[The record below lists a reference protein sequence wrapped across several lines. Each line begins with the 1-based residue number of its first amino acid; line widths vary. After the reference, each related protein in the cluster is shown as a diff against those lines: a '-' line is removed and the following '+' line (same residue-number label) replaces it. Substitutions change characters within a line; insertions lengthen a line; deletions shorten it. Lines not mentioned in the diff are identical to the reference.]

1 MAKKEYLQITGGELF
16 LEIYAVD
23 GSLGNKIE
31 FGKTDELS
39 LSSEVEKIEHY
50 DTETCE
56 TVLDG
61 EAVVSRTANIS
72 FTTGEVSPDM
82 LGRAYLGD
90 AVTTTQAAV
99 TDDAQTALAVI
110 AGGRYDLGGYRN
122 VTSVVVKSDDD
133 LVTYEEGK
141 DYRFVPKAGYI
152 VVIGG
157 EDIADGVDLNL
168 TVTAPDGEIA
178 TIDAMK
184 KDSLT
189 ARVTYSGCAS
199 VGESNEYVFEKV
211 NLQSDGDIQL
221 KGKEYTTISFSGSV
235 LKTNGKYFTIDS
247 Y

>member
-1 MAKKEYLQITGGELF
+1 MANKEFLQITGGEVF
-16 LEIYAVD
+16 IETYNAD
-23 GSLGNKIE
+23 GTLAPMIS
-31 FGKTDELS
+31 FGKTDEMA

-50 DTETCE
+50 DTESCE

-82 LGRAYLGD
+82 LGRAYLGE
-90 AVTTTQAAV
+90 AVTTTQTAV
-99 TDDAQTALAVI
+99 ADDDQTATGVI
-110 AGGRYDLGGYRN
+110 AGGRYNLGGYRN
-122 VTSVVVKSDDD
+122 VTSVVVKNDDD
-133 LVTYEEGK
+133 SITYEEGI
-141 DYRFVPKAGYI
+141 DYKFASKAGYI
-152 VVIGG
+152 VIVSGAG
-157 EDIADGVDLNL
+157 IADGDDLNL
-168 TVTAPDGEIA
+168 TVTAPDGEVA

-189 ARVTYSGCAS
+189 ARITFSGCAS

-211 NLQSDGDIQL
+211 KLQSDGDIQL

-235 LKTNGKYFTIDS
+235 LKTNGKYFTVTT